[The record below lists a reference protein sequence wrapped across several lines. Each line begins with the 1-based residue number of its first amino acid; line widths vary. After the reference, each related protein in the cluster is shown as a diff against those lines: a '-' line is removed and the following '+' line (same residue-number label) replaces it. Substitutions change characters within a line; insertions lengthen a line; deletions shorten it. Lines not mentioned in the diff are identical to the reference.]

1 MREER
6 ERERERVL
14 PRADLRGGE
23 EEGFFEAG
31 GRGGLRVEGFTS
43 PRINM

>member
-1 MREER
+1 MRKR
-6 ERERERVL
+6 ESGTKGGSK
-14 PRADLRGGE
+14 GGE

-31 GRGGLRVEGFTS
+31 GREGLRGEGFTS